1 MNREEMI
8 NSLALAM
15 GVNTEKEY
23 DSKKYNSQTGTIYCN
38 DKPINDDIIKNAI
51 HYFETLKTKC
61 YKSNLSEIRTVGKYY
76 EVAISALE
84 AVKTQNILDSAAQ
97 RVG

>member
-1 MNREEMI
+1 MI

-23 DSKKYNSQTGTIYCN
+23 DAKKYNSQTGTIYCN
-38 DKPINDDIIKNAI
+38 DKPVNNDIIKNAI
-51 HYFETLKTKC
+51 HYFETLKNKC
-61 YKSNLSEIRTVGKYY
+61 NRSSHPEIRTVGKYY
-76 EVAISALE
+76 DLAISALE
-84 AVKTQNILDSAAQ
+84 AVKTRNIIDDATQ